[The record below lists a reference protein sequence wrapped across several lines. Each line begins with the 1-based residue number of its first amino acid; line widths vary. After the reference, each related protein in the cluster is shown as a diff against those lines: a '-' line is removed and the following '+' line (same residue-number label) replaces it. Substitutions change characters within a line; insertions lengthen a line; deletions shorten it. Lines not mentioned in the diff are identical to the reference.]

1 MGIQLKSVKV
11 KALKDFTYGSGLK
24 TVGQVF
30 NAPEGDAL
38 KMQQAK
44 RVEII
49 TADMVKAGKA
59 KKDVVPV

>member
-30 NAPEGDAL
+30 SAPESDAL
-38 KMQQAK
+38 KMEKAK

-49 TADMVKAGKA
+49 TAETLKAAKT
-59 KKDVVPV
+59 KKDVVSD

>member
-30 NAPEGDAL
+30 SASEGDAE
-38 KMQQAK
+38 KMVRAK
-44 RVEII
+44 RVEY
-49 TADMVKAGKA
+49 VKEAKT
-59 KKDVVPV
+59 KKDVVSD